1 MTLSDISIKRPI
13 LAIVLSILIV
23 LFGFVGYTNLG
34 IREYPSVDPAVISV
48 RTNYAGANADIVESQ
63 ITEILEENINQVA
76 GIKVLRSS
84 SADGRSDITAEFNLD
99 VDMET
104 AANDVRDKVSQAVR
118 QLPPD
123 CDPPIVTKADAD
135 AQTIFAVTLKSDKRT
150 LLELTD
156 FANNVFKERLQT
168 IPGVS
173 QINIWGERRYAMRIE
188 LDPQKMEAL
197 NIAPTDISNALSAQN
212 IELPSGKIDNN
223 TTELTVR
230 TLGRISKPEEFDN
243 IIIAERG
250 NTLIR
255 IKDVGSTYL
264 GAENE
269 KTIMRG
275 NGGLPM
281 VGVALNTQPGANYI
295 EISDEAQKR
304 LNQLK
309 KDIPPD
315 ISLEIVLDSTKS
327 IRKAIS
333 EVLETIFIAFGL
345 VILIVFLFLRNWR
358 ATLIPIITVPIS
370 LIGSF
375 FFMYLLGYSINI
387 LTLLGLV
394 LSTGIVVDDAIVVL
408 ENIFKRIEQG
418 EHPIQA
424 AFKGA
429 REVFFAVVVTSVTLV
444 AVFLPIF
451 FLAGFT
457 GKLFREF
464 AIVVAGSIAISAFV
478 SLSLSPM
485 MSSRML
491 KHIHHNS
498 KLFFFFENIINSTTN
513 GYNSY
518 LGRFI
523 KKKWLVFAV
532 ILLSFG
538 IIYFS
543 FTKIQTELA
552 PLEDKSQLR
561 IMATAPEGTS
571 FPAMDKFQKK
581 VIQIVETIP
590 EKQYMAAVTSPG
602 YGGTSSTNNASVRI
616 TLFDPEYRKKTQ
628 MQIAEELNKN
638 LKELSFAQ
646 TFVVQDPTIAAG
658 QTARGS
664 LPIQFVIQA
673 PNLEKLKKVLPKFLK
688 EAQKDPSFDVVT
700 VDLKFNKPEILVNID
715 RDKAMEMGV
724 SVKDIS
730 SVLQLYLNE
739 QRIGYFIKDNKQ
751 YYVLLKADDAFKDK
765 PIDLTML
772 TVRNNNGKMIRLE
785 NLVNISYVSR
795 PPRLLRYNRYISA
808 IVSASMVPGKT
819 IGDGI
824 NEMNKIADKV
834 LDESFSRSLSGQ
846 SADFA
851 ESSGNLLYTFLLT
864 IVLIFLLLS
873 AQFESFRDSVVI
885 MVTVPLAI
893 AGALLSLYLFN
904 YTLNIFSEIGM
915 IVLIGIVTK
924 NGILIIEFANQRR
937 EQGHGIVDSVIYAAT
952 QRLRPILMTSFATIL
967 GALPIALALGA
978 SSTSRIPM
986 GIVIIGGLLFSLI
999 LTLFVIPTLYTIF
1012 TSKKERKFVE
1022 EEIAQ
1027 HKIAENQL

>member
-188 LDPQKMEAL
+188 LDPQKMEAM

-295 EISDEAQKR
+295 EIADEAQRR

-309 KDIPPD
+309 KDIPSD

-327 IRKAIS
+327 IRRAIS

-358 ATLIPIITVPIS
+358 ATIIPIITVPIS
-370 LIGSF
+370 LIGAF

-513 GYNSY
+513 VYNSY

-571 FPAMDKFQKK
+571 FPSMDKFQKK
-581 VIQIVETIP
+581 VIQIVESIP

-602 YGGTSSTNNASVRI
+602 FGGTSSANNASVRI
-616 TLFDPEYRKKTQ
+616 TLFDPEFRKKTQ
-628 MQIAEELNKN
+628 MQIAEELNKK

-673 PNLEKLKKVLPKFLK
+673 PNLEKLKKVLPMFLK

-824 NEMNKIADKV
+824 TEMNKIADKV

-873 AQFESFRDSVVI
+873 AQFESFRDSIVI

-893 AGALLSLYLFN
+893 AGALLSLYIFN

-1022 EEIAQ
+1022 EEIES
-1027 HKIAENQL
+1027 HKIAEN